1 MWLGRVDHDRRM
13 TQSHPI
19 RSRLKQLPLYP
30 AFKQL
35 GHYPDYWWWKLRGE
49 PRRIPHLIKQRTV
62 LEYAQRFGL
71 TTLIETGTYYGEM
84 IAAVV
89 NRFRRIYSI
98 ELDPRLAMQARE
110 RFRRYP
116 RVEIIEGDSQT
127 LVPNLL
133 QRIDERCLFWLDA
146 GYCGWSGKVG
156 NPDRLGSELVFYPD
170 GPHRRPRDP
179 DGRRRRNHRCNRRA
193 RAAATRQLGPLGL
206 PPPAGRGRTQHPP
219 NHAERF
225 ERREVERRFS
235 TASRP
240 PPRYGVSHSAA
251 GAPECKT
258 FLFTTQLTRPEGPLY
273 PYGAAIW
280 KRNIDCAMRY

>member
-35 GHYPDYWWWKLRGE
+35 GHYPDYWWWKVRGE

-156 NPDRLGSELVFYPD
+156 NPDRLGSELASILTARIADHVILMDDADGTTDATGAPALQQLVNSVRSDYP
-170 GPHRRPRDP
+170 RR
-179 DGRRRRNHRCNRRA
+179 
-193 RAAATRQLGPLGL
+193 QV
-206 PPPAGRGRTQHPP
+206 
-219 NHAERF
+219 
-225 ERREVERRFS
+225 EVEHNILRI
-235 TASRP
+235 TP
-240 PPRYGVSHSAA
+240 KGLN
-251 GAPECKT
+251 GA
-258 FLFTTQLTRPEGPLY
+258 R
-273 PYGAAIW
+273 
-280 KRNIDCAMRY
+280 